1 VPEHRDAHGDFD
13 DMAGPPGPFA
23 GPGPHDPEEPLRAL
37 FKSAAADGQ
46 ARTRSA
52 PPAEV
57 RARGAARRRRRA
69 AVAAAALSVVLAG
82 TAAGLVSA
90 LPRGGD
96 PVQPGS
102 SSSGDG
108 KTAPAPGTASGGPVR
123 GADPTGTTLPPPST
137 TTSVRGTGTA
147 DGATGLPTFA
157 PSSPARGAPS
167 YPRATA
173 P

>member
-13 DMAGPPGPFA
+13 DLGGPPGPFA
-23 GPGPHDPEEPLRAL
+23 EPGPDGPDEPLRAL

-96 PVQPGS
+96 PVPPGS
-102 SSSGDG
+102 TTSGDG
-108 KTAPAPGTASGGPVR
+108 GSATAPGAASGGPAR
-123 GADPTGTTLPPPST
+123 GADPAGSTLSRAPSA
-137 TTSVRGTGTA
+137 TTSVRGTGTT
-147 DGATGLPTFA
+147 DGATGLP
-157 PSSPARGAPS
+157 SSPARTTPAH
-167 YPRATA
+167 PRTTA